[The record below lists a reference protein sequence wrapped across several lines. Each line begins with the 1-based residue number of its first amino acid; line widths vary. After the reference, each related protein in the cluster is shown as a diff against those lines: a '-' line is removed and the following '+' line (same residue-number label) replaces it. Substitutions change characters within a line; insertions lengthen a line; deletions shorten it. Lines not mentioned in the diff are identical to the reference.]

1 MKLKNQLYKI
11 LVIPVAALLMG
22 GCKIGKQYTR
32 PQIDLPSTLDSTSV
46 DTVSIGDYPWEQLYT
61 DTILQQL
68 IQKTLDNN
76 KDMLIAAAKVKEL
89 AAMKRIDYA
98 NLFPQVGL
106 KFYAEQEGEDHGGG
120 HYKSDD
126 QYDIKLGVTWEIDLW
141 GNLRWAKDKSMA
153 EFMGSIEN
161 QRALKMSLVA
171 QVAQS
176 YFELVALDNEL
187 SIVKKTVDARR
198 ESLHLAR
205 IRYEGGLTSET
216 AFRQAQVELARTA
229 TLVPDLEKKIT
240 LKQNE
245 IAFLAGEYPHDIKR
259 TVLPEDVIHAASLP
273 VGLPSSLLER
283 RPDVRQAEQAVIAAN
298 AAVGI
303 AYTNMFP
310 KLILTASHGSEND
323 ELSHLFKSPHYLL
336 AGTILQPIFAMG
348 KNRAMLKA
356 KKAACEQ
363 AAYAY
368 EKVVL
373 NAFKDA
379 YNAIAEYNK
388 VKEIYETRLRLEQS
402 SKITL
407 DLAQL
412 QYINGVIGYMDLLD
426 AQRGYLDAQI
436 GLSNAVRDKQIT
448 MVNLYKALGGGWQ

>member
-1 MKLKNQLYKI
+1 
-11 LVIPVAALLMG
+11 
-22 GCKIGKQYTR
+22 
-32 PQIDLPSTLDSTSV
+32 
-46 DTVSIGDYPWEQLYT
+46 
-61 DTILQQL
+61 
-68 IQKTLDNN
+68 
-76 KDMLIAAAKVKEL
+76 
-89 AAMKRIDYA
+89 
-98 NLFPQVGL
+98 
-106 KFYAEQEGEDHGGG
+106 
-120 HYKSDD
+120 
-126 QYDIKLGVTWEIDLW
+126 
-141 GNLRWAKDKSMA
+141 
-153 EFMGSIEN
+153 
-161 QRALKMSLVA
+161 MSLVA

-310 KLILTASHGSEND
+310 KLTLTASHGSEND
-323 ELSHLFKSPHYLL
+323 ELSHLFKLPHYLL

>member
-1 MKLKNQLYKI
+1 
-11 LVIPVAALLMG
+11 
-22 GCKIGKQYTR
+22 
-32 PQIDLPSTLDSTSV
+32 
-46 DTVSIGDYPWEQLYT
+46 
-61 DTILQQL
+61 
-68 IQKTLDNN
+68 
-76 KDMLIAAAKVKEL
+76 
-89 AAMKRIDYA
+89 
-98 NLFPQVGL
+98 
-106 KFYAEQEGEDHGGG
+106 
-120 HYKSDD
+120 
-126 QYDIKLGVTWEIDLW
+126 
-141 GNLRWAKDKSMA
+141 
-153 EFMGSIEN
+153 
-161 QRALKMSLVA
+161 
-171 QVAQS
+171 
-176 YFELVALDNEL
+176 
-187 SIVKKTVDARR
+187 
-198 ESLHLAR
+198 
-205 IRYEGGLTSET
+205 
-216 AFRQAQVELARTA
+216 
-229 TLVPDLEKKIT
+229 
-240 LKQNE
+240 
-245 IAFLAGEYPHDIKR
+245 
-259 TVLPEDVIHAASLP
+259 
-273 VGLPSSLLER
+273 
-283 RPDVRQAEQAVIAAN
+283 
-298 AAVGI
+298 
-303 AYTNMFP
+303 MFP
-310 KLILTASHGSEND
+310 KLTLTASHGSENE
-323 ELSHLFKSPHYLL
+323 ELSHLFKSPNYLL